1 MILLYGCGCLTLVYE
16 FTVFL
21 LCSKDIITEII
32 VKIVLSIPC
41 RFLSLHI
48 LIGSFQQT
56 QNNYKIIRLKTT
68 ALRRILRLTEI

>member
-1 MILLYGCGCLTLVYE
+1 MILLYDCGRLTLVYE

-32 VKIVLSIPC
+32 VKIALSIPC

-48 LIGSFQQT
+48 LISSFQQT
-56 QNNYKIIRLKTT
+56 QNNYKIIRLKITT
-68 ALRRILRLTEI
+68 LRRTLRLTEI